1 MDIGYKD
8 ISILDSEEQ
17 FMGRINRNARRDGIV
32 YYFDLYPA
40 KHIYGE
46 NDYRISEELTLRNV
60 KMQQIL
66 REKTFSDYYSQVMSV
81 IKKNRNQSSDSTGID
96 AFVGEIRALN
106 FWKVNKR
113 MQLIEE
119 DNWRM
124 SVFLARTIVLQNGET
139 IDGEELWNRY
149 KEILTCPP
157 DDYAKFRVQLS
168 EISSKLNLFIY
179 QIKKNS
185 NITYSDRV
193 GEIYCMKN
201 GEDFF
206 VDGRLDKKKL
216 EEAGG
221 LFIEL

>member
-1 MDIGYKD
+1 
-8 ISILDSEEQ
+8 
-17 FMGRINRNARRDGIV
+17 
-32 YYFDLYPA
+32 
-40 KHIYGE
+40 
-46 NDYRISEELTLRNV
+46 
-60 KMQQIL
+60 
-66 REKTFSDYYSQVMSV
+66 
-81 IKKNRNQSSDSTGID
+81 
-96 AFVGEIRALN
+96 
-106 FWKVNKR
+106 
-113 MQLIEE
+113 
-119 DNWRM
+119 M
-124 SVFLARTIVLQNGET
+124 SVFLARTIVLPNGET
-139 IDGEELWNRY
+139 IDGKELWNRY
-149 KEILTCPP
+149 KEILTYPP
-157 DDYAKFRVQLS
+157 EDYAKFRVQLS